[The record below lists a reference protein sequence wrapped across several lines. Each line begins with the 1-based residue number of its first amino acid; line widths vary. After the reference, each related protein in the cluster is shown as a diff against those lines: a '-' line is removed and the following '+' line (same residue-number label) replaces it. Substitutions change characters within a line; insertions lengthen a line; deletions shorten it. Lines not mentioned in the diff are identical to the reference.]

1 MAYRINKTDG
11 SILTDLNDGVVDNTS
26 IDITLIGRNYSGF
39 GEILNENFVK
49 ILENFSSTSAPEKA
63 IRGQLWYDVS
73 QNRLKVYDGETFVSA
88 SGTIVGNVASNVDT
102 GDIFI
107 DTSVD
112 QLKFYNGET
121 FVTVGPTYTKT
132 QGKSGVEAI
141 DIVDTVGVNHTVLGQ
156 YIAGVLKGIWSANNF
171 TPNVSTTPAGWT
183 VNTPIQIGFNPVD
196 INNYTYR
203 AKAASTEKLTDTSGA
218 EFEPS
223 DFVKVE
229 ERNSQNALVDQ
240 RIESGLF
247 VKGANGL
254 SVGAND
260 AIYLTAKVDS
270 DLSVIDIERQNFD
283 FAIRLSEGNSK
294 VNVIK
299 IDTSEKRIGIFN
311 NTPSTELDITG
322 TVTATEFIGEF
333 KGTLVADD
341 STILVDAVN
350 GTIPGYVSIIQLQ
363 DITANSADF
372 AAFKAAIAS
381 L

>member
-26 IDITLIGRNYSGF
+26 IDITLIGRNYPGF

-63 IRGQLWYDVS
+63 LRGQLWYDVS
-73 QNRLKVYDGETFVSA
+73 QNRLKVYDGDTFVSA
-88 SGTIVGNVASNVDT
+88 SGTIVGTVASNVDT

-112 QLKFYNGET
+112 QLKFYNGDT

-141 DIVDTVGVNHTVLGQ
+141 DIVDTVGVNYTVLGQ
-156 YIAGVLKGIWSANNF
+156 YIAGVLKGIWSAHNF

-183 VNTPIQIGFNPVD
+183 VNTPIKIGFNPVD

-203 AKAASTEKLTDTSGA
+203 AKAASTEKLTDTAGA
-218 EFEPS
+218 EFVPN

-229 ERNSQNALVDQ
+229 ERNSQNTLVDQ

-247 VKGANGL
+247 VKGTTGL

-294 VNVIK
+294 VNAIK

-311 NTPSTELDITG
+311 NTPSTELDVTG
-322 TVTATEFIGEF
+322 TVTATEFVGEF
-333 KGTLVADD
+333 KGTVVADD

-363 DITANSADF
+363 DVAANSADF